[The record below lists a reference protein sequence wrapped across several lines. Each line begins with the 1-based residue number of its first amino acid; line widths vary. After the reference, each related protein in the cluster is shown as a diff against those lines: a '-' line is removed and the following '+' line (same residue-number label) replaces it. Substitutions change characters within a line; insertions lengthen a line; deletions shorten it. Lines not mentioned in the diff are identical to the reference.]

1 MALNCY
7 RCNPPKEPCVLVIDR
22 ISTAPL
28 CEKCGVQQVDIVER
42 LPFPVEEYDKAR
54 NGETVEELSQADAGE
69 ETGPDP
75 MNPYSDKPPTF
86 EEVDLMDNKEV
97 LVLADALQVPWEEGD
112 LIDDIRTKIKS
123 KLAVDQVEAME
134 R

>member
-7 RCNPPKEPCVLVIDR
+7 RCNPPQEPCVLVIEKR
-22 ISTAPL
+22 ETAPL
-28 CEKCGVQQVDIVER
+28 CEKCGVKMVDIVER
-42 LPFPVEEYDKAR
+42 LAFPLEEFDKAR
-54 NGETVEELSQADAGE
+54 NGETIEELGQTAGE

-86 EEVDLMDNKEV
+86 EEVDLMDEKEV
-97 LVLADALQVPWEEGD
+97 LVLADALQVPWVEGE

-134 R
+134 KG